1 MLPTHYAQAAMSGTC
16 YVWKWMLFVRY
27 RSLWL
32 MAVAMHIRSEMV
44 LMSTSVLC
52 FSSAVPVARKTPFA
66 LPYAH
71 GCHPDRALP
80 VLCKVVYRHDH
91 ATSD

>member
-1 MLPTHYAQAAMSGTC
+1 MLPTQCAQAAVSGIC
-16 YVWKWMLFVRY
+16 YVLRLFVRY

-44 LMSTSVLC
+44 LMSTSGPSVCRAL
-52 FSSAVPVARKTPFA
+52 PVARKPSFS
-66 LPYAH
+66 LPYGH
-71 GCHPDRALP
+71 GCRPDRALP

>member
-1 MLPTHYAQAAMSGTC
+1 MLPTHYAQAAMSGIC
-16 YVWKWMLFVRY
+16 YVWWLFVIC

-32 MAVAMHIRSEMV
+32 MAVAMRIRGEVES
-44 LMSTSVLC
+44 MSTSELC
-52 FSSAVPVARKTPFA
+52 VCRALTVARKLPFA
-66 LPYAH
+66 LPYGH

-80 VLCKVVYRHDH
+80 VLCKVVNRYSH